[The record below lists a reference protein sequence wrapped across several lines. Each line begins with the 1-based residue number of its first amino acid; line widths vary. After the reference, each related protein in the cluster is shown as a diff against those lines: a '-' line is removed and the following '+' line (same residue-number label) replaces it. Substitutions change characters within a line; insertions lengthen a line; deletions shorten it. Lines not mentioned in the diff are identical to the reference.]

1 MKISQEI
8 RDAAAAQNDVARG
21 MADMA
26 QRFRDSGGEVYVPTS
41 AGPKT

>member
-8 RDAAAAQNDVARG
+8 RDAAAAQNDVAAG

-26 QRFRDSGGEVYVPTS
+26 KRFRDSGGEVYVPS
-41 AGPKT
+41 RDAAKG